1 MDESGKIDPNWMN
14 RVKEVIDWTI
24 ESNMYCILNVHNDGI
39 LGNWLSKGLM
49 SKNKYINLWKQIA
62 DKFQVYDEH
71 LIFES
76 MNEYEYNDTNIL
88 FNFTQIFVDTIRNS
102 GGNNIYRL
110 LLIPGIKSNID
121 LTCSLE
127 YKIPKDPSNNLG
139 ISINYYVPG
148 QFTIATEDKP
158 FKYKIL
164 TGDVYE
170 LHDYKTW
177 GTDSN
182 YKEIATDFNT
192 MKKAFIDKEIPVI
205 ISEVGV
211 ITEEK
216 KNIISIREYLNFIF
230 SLSAEYDGITS
241 CLWDTS
247 KKTAGNMNYFNRENN
262 EWYDEK
268 IKENFYKIYKGQNIK
283 PLDYYIN
290 TNLETTNSLNIDGE
304 LRLKIENKK
313 VLKVFINVN
322 LNCKYYLDCMF
333 GLVCQNNKNTNYI
346 LIAFEEKNGKRQYD
360 GTFLFTRDIS
370 KENCSEFILTQVY
383 LGKDL
388 ITFNNLTVEYEK
400 NYLSFDY
407 KSYKEAISN
416 YI

>member
-1 MDESGKIDPNWMN
+1 MGLGYNLGNLFDCYNNSLGELKNPDDQITLCGNSIPTKKMIKSIKKNGFHTIRFPVTWMHFMDESGKIDPNWMN

-39 LGNWLSKGLM
+39 PGNWLSKGLM

-71 LIFES
+71 LNFES

-241 CLWDTS
+241 CL
-247 KKTAGNMNYFNRENN
+247 
-262 EWYDEK
+262 
-268 IKENFYKIYKGQNIK
+268 
-283 PLDYYIN
+283 
-290 TNLETTNSLNIDGE
+290 
-304 LRLKIENKK
+304 
-313 VLKVFINVN
+313 
-322 LNCKYYLDCMF
+322 
-333 GLVCQNNKNTNYI
+333 
-346 LIAFEEKNGKRQYD
+346 
-360 GTFLFTRDIS
+360 
-370 KENCSEFILTQVY
+370 
-383 LGKDL
+383 
-388 ITFNNLTVEYEK
+388 
-400 NYLSFDY
+400 
-407 KSYKEAISN
+407 
-416 YI
+416 